1 MKPRLPSDESLLLI
15 PATLLLCL
23 YPTLAFTLPLTPR
36 DRAALLILAL
46 LATLF
51 TATLIYRAAQL
62 GLRRQYPLAPLLGLA
77 FNLTSVFILHRYFPA
92 IDLVL
97 FITLAASGAL
107 WGLRAGLILS
117 GVAAAGYT
125 ATLLILEPISSL
137 NLLALVVF
145 ALHLLFVGG
154 LTGLLA
160 TQELKRRAQVE
171 EAGTQ
176 NARLAHS
183 LQAVNADL
191 EARVTAAAAELRQ
204 AQTLKAELYEMLMH
218 DLKSPLGTM
227 ISALHI
233 LRDALPQEADVA
245 RAALEA
251 ALKAGA
257 RQTTLLENLLDL
269 QRLRAGALPLNL
281 EPLDIGSLLHALVEQ
296 LGPRVDMKTIQVEEH
311 IPPTLPTIHAD
322 RLLITRVI
330 ANLLDNAYKFT
341 PRHGKITVTAE
352 AGPEAL
358 RVTVADT
365 GPGVPGSAREAIF
378 EKYRQI
384 VNGEA
389 GARDGTGL
397 GLAFCKMA
405 LQAHEGQISVEASPG
420 AGALFEFTLP
430 LRPNKPDVV

>member
-15 PATLLLCL
+15 PAALLLSL
-23 YPTLAFTLPLTPR
+23 YPALAFMLPLTPG

-51 TATLIYRAAQL
+51 TAFLIYRTAQI
-62 GLRRQYPLAPLLGLA
+62 GLRRQYPFAPLLGLV
-77 FNLTSVFILHRYFPA
+77 FNLASVFILHRYFPA
-92 IDLVL
+92 IDLLL
-97 FITLAASGAL
+97 FITVAASGAL
-107 WGLRAGLILS
+107 WGLRVGLILS
-117 GVAAAGYT
+117 GMAAAGYT
-125 ATLLILEPISSL
+125 ATLLILEPLSSL
-137 NLLALVVF
+137 NLLTLVVF

-160 TQELKRRAQVE
+160 TQESKRRAQVDG
-171 EAGTQ
+171 ANTQ
-176 NARLAHS
+176 NARLAQD
-183 LQAVNADL
+183 LQAANTDL
-191 EARVTAAAAELRQ
+191 EARMTAAAAELRQ
-204 AQTLKAELYEMLMH
+204 AQTLKDELYQMLMH

-233 LRDALPQEADVA
+233 LRDTLPQEADA
-245 RAALEA
+245 AHAALEA
-251 ALKAGA
+251 ARKAGE

-269 QRLRAGALPLNL
+269 QRLRAGALPLNP
-281 EPLDIGSLLHALVEQ
+281 EPLDVGALLHALVVQ
-296 LGPRVDMKTIQVEEH
+296 LGPRADVKTIQVEEH
-311 IPPTLPTIHAD
+311 LPPALPIVYAD
-322 RLLITRVI
+322 RMLITRVI

-341 PRHGKITVTAE
+341 PRHGNITVTAE

-384 VNGEA
+384 VTGEA

-405 LQAHEGQISVEASPG
+405 LQAHGGQISVGSSPS
-420 AGALFEFTLP
+420 AGAQFEFTLP
-430 LRPNKPDVV
+430 LHPNET

>member
-15 PATLLLCL
+15 PAALLLSL
-23 YPTLAFTLPLTPR
+23 YPTLAFMLPLTPG
-36 DRAALLILAL
+36 DRAELLILAF

-51 TATLIYRAAQL
+51 IAFLIYRSAQI
-62 GLRRQYPLAPLLGLA
+62 GLRRQYPFAPLLGLV
-77 FNLTSVFILHRYFPA
+77 FNLASVFILHPYFPA
-92 IDLVL
+92 IDLLL
-97 FITLAASGAL
+97 FVTVAASGAL
-107 WGLRAGLILS
+107 WGLRPGLILS
-117 GVAAAGYT
+117 GTAAAGYI
-125 ATLLILEPISSL
+125 ATLLVLEPLSSL
-137 NLLALVVF
+137 DLLSLVVF

-154 LTGLLA
+154 LTGLLT
-160 TQELKRRAQVE
+160 TQESKRRAQAE
-171 EAGTQ
+171 EVSTQ
-176 NARLAHS
+176 NARLVQD
-183 LQAVNADL
+183 LQAANTDL
-191 EARVTAAAAELRQ
+191 EARVTAGAAELRQ
-204 AQTLKAELYEMLMH
+204 AQTLKDELYQMLMH

-233 LRDALPQEADVA
+233 LRETLPQEAGTA

-251 ALKAGA
+251 AQKAGE

-269 QRLRAGALPLNL
+269 QRLRAGALPLNP
-281 EPLDIGSLLHALVEQ
+281 EPLDIGALLHALVAQ
-296 LGPRVDMKTIQVEEH
+296 LEPRASVKTIQVEESL
-311 IPPTLPTIHAD
+311 PPALPTIYAD
-322 RLLITRVI
+322 RMLITRVI

-384 VNGEA
+384 VTGEA
-389 GARDGTGL
+389 GARDGAGL

-405 LQAHEGQISVEASPG
+405 LQAHGGRISVAASPS
-420 AGALFEFTLP
+420 AGAQFEFTLP
-430 LRPNKPDVV
+430 LHPNET